1 MYVCIVTTD
10 SHKQAGLQRINTNTR
25 ANANTCR
32 YMCSGA
38 KEYGTMKLMKYEVKS
53 GACFGAQQHEMSA
66 TVLPMAVLLSHITA
80 RLAANIYIRL
90 KRDTYAW
97 NAWQIKGNK
106 AQKQKI

>member
-1 MYVCIVTTD
+1 
-10 SHKQAGLQRINTNTR
+10 
-25 ANANTCR
+25 
-32 YMCSGA
+32 MCSGA

-53 GACFGAQQHEMSA
+53 GACCTPTPTQKHNNTNGAQQHEMSA

-90 KRDTYAW
+90 RRDTYAW